1 MNNSELLAKL
11 ESGCEVEAEVLY
23 DVNIF
28 LPDNTEHYHV
38 FMEYGEFQGMRT
50 ATQRCAVIGCRIR
63 GSGYDE
69 LDEFGL
75 IELLKLEDKLWEE
88 RNADC

>member
-11 ESGCEVEAEVLY
+11 ECGDEVDVWDLY
-23 DVNIF
+23 DVNIL
-28 LPDNTEHYHV
+28 LPDDTEHYHV
-38 FMEYGEFQGMRT
+38 FMEYGEFQGMGT
-50 ATQRCAVIGCRIR
+50 ATQRCAVIGCPIR